1 MTPFAVRKK
10 RILLVSQELDCLFPT
25 VKTAL
30 DYKTSW
36 ELLVAV
42 ILSAQCT
49 DARVNIVTKKLFQ
62 KYKTIENYMNADLR
76 EFERDIFSTGFYRS
90 KAKHILASARI
101 VHTQFHDQIPRTMQ
115 EILTLPGVARKTA
128 NVVLSELYDIREG
141 IAVDTHVKRLSQK
154 YGLTDQKTP
163 EKIEQDLMRVLPKD
177 KWRRFSLQLVE
188 YGRQYCPATKHDHEN
203 CPLTVALRGLQLSP
217 EEKSQ

>member
-1 MTPFAVRKK
+1 MTTFSLRKK
-10 RILLVSQELDCLFPT
+10 RILLVSHELDTLFPT

-30 DYKTSW
+30 DYHTPF

-49 DARVNIVTKKLFQ
+49 DARVNIVTKTLFQ
-62 KYKTIENYMNADLR
+62 KYKTVEDYMNANPR
-76 EFERDIFSTGFYRS
+76 QFEQDIFSTGFYRS

-101 VHTQFHDQIPRTMQ
+101 VHMQFHDQIPRTMS
-115 EILTLPGVARKTA
+115 EIMTLPGVARKTA
-128 NVVLSELYDIREG
+128 NVVLSELFDIREG

-163 EKIEQDLMRVLPKD
+163 EKIEQDLMKVLPKG
-177 KWRRFSLQLVE
+177 Q
-188 YGRQYCPATKHDHEN
+188 
-203 CPLTVALRGLQLSP
+203 VA
-217 EEKSQ
+217 EI